1 MKTLIIILILLFSV
15 RMDMLAQISR
25 VSELQNRLKIYQDSL
40 SLFPTVYEN
49 GRYTSDSLKMLEAI
63 KRGMGI
69 EYNRIEDSIK
79 YLKLDRKSGIQKL
92 KNKLK
97 MLKEKKSEIEEGMNT
112 VRFRLTDQLG
122 KTFLCQGDE
131 TAYKNSLG
139 VGVLV
144 DIPRGDYR
152 VVSINQEIPNEIIR
166 KFGSSYGLSAVKLK
180 SLTTKKNYNIAFREN
195 DESFRLR
202 FTDYKAK
209 KNSRKSF
216 TEYDEEIH
224 DLESDIAIQTKAFEE
239 LDINNHMVS
248 ALNEINRL
256 INQEKDRIA
265 SDVSFH
271 DRLWDSVVSINNRIG
286 DLKVETAIAQ
296 QKKEDAER
304 MKKLRN
310 VYGDKAE
317 YVYNNIPFVGM
328 PVSAFRD
335 MKQNEELVSD
345 DGVRKVYK
353 VYSVWNYIRD
363 EKPKYLI
370 FKNDKLITIADQFV
384 TIH

>member
-1 MKTLIIILILLFSV
+1 MKTLIVILITLFSV
-15 RMDMLAQISR
+15 HVDMVAQISQ
-25 VSELQNRLKIYQDSL
+25 VSELQKRLKIYQDSL
-40 SLFPTVYEN
+40 LLFPKVYEN

-79 YLKLDRKSGIQKL
+79 YLKLDRKSKIQKL

-97 MLKEKKSEIEEGMNT
+97 MLKEKKSEIEEGINT

-122 KTFLCQGDE
+122 KTFMCQGDE

-144 DIPRGDYR
+144 DIPRGDYK
-152 VVSINQEIPNEIIR
+152 VVSIIQDIPNEIIR
-166 KFGSSYGLSAVKLK
+166 KFGSSYGLCAVKLK

-202 FTDYKAK
+202 FTDYKTK

-224 DLESDIAIQTKAFEE
+224 NLESDIAIQTKALEE
-239 LDINNHMVS
+239 MDVNNHMVS
-248 ALNEINRL
+248 VLGEINRL

-265 SDVSFH
+265 SDVSLH
-271 DRLWDSVVSINNRIG
+271 ARLWDSVVSINNRIG

-310 VYGDKAE
+310 VYGDKAK
-317 YVYNNIPFVGM
+317 YVFNNIPFVGM
-328 PVSAFRD
+328 PVSALRD

>member
-265 SDVSFH
+265 SDVSLH
-271 DRLWDSVVSINNRIG
+271 ARLWDSVVSINNRIG

-310 VYGDKAE
+310 VYGDKAK
-317 YVYNNIPFVGM
+317 YVFNNIPFVGM
-328 PVSAFRD
+328 PVSALRD